1 MKNKWYTYWWKIDD
15 ENSGFDGM
23 EFFTELTTDCILD
36 HKKHAREYFP
46 KVNLKCYGKIDRF
59 LADVMGLDTY

>member
-15 ENSGFDGM
+15 ENSAWDGV
-23 EFFTELTTDCILD
+23 EFFTELKSDSFFD
-36 HKKHAREYFP
+36 HQKHAKEYF
-46 KVNLKCYGKIDRF
+46 KENLKCYGKIDRF